1 MLKKIS
7 SILVCML
14 CGVLLTGCNEVINL
28 TDEQSALIAEY
39 AADAL
44 LKYDL
49 NYENRIA
56 EGEKE
61 ADKLR
66 EDEQVTEDITEEKTE
81 EETTEEETTEEA
93 GRSQKEEEASDKQTA
108 VGTENDIAKIAGISG
123 VSITYQDYL
132 VTEHYPDETAGGEF
146 VYLDADAGYALLV
159 VRFKV
164 ANITEETVDVSL
176 LENGLDYKIV
186 CNGRNAAVPMATI
199 LMEDLENLDT
209 SVVPGE
215 DQEAV
220 LVFQIAEDMKD
231 TLNSAELTVNYNNTD
246 YVIKIK

>member
-66 EDEQVTEDITEEKTE
+66 EDEQLTEDITEEKTE
-81 EETTEEETTEEA
+81 EETTEEKTEEA
-93 GRSQKEEEASDKQTA
+93 GTSQKEEASDKQTA

-132 VTEHYPDETAGGEF
+132 VTGHYPDETAGDEF

-176 LENGLDYKIV
+176 LENGLDYKLV
-186 CNGRNAAVPMATI
+186 CNGRKAAVPMATI

-231 TLNSAELTVNYNNTD
+231 TLDSAELTVNYNNTD